1 MTCLR
6 FTIWGSPVAFDGVEW
21 YALLPSKQLVGITFL
36 RSTVIARQVRVWL
49 DCTGIFCRS
58 NLMEEGNLAKKGFGN
73 EAIMLRMIV
82 LVN

>member
-1 MTCLR
+1 M
-6 FTIWGSPVAFDGVEW
+6 P
-21 YALLPSKQLVGITFL
+21 LPTRL
-36 RSTVIARQVRVWL
+36 WL